1 MKSSPSGEEGCSLR
15 RHHPHPTPGVW
26 GLHPQLCL
34 VSSRQRPPDM
44 SLLPGGEGAG
54 TRQFKVGNQ
63 CVAVSESSSHHAS
76 SVSPPRPQ
84 EPAPPIP
91 EASRDSEKCELGL
104 FSALPAA
111 VLGSYIL
118 GSTFMPAPVF
128 LALFLVF
135 SHPRQKSHCF
145 HLTEGQGGRS

>member
-1 MKSSPSGEEGCSLR
+1 MKSSPSGEEGCSLH

-34 VSSRQRPPDM
+34 ASSRQRPPDM

-54 TRQFKVGNQ
+54 TRQFKVRNQ
-63 CVAVSESSSHHAS
+63 CVAVFLNLHPITPP
-76 SVSPPRPQ
+76 VSPPRPQ
-84 EPAPPIP
+84 DPAPPIP
-91 EASRDSEKCELGL
+91 ESARDSEKCDLGL

-111 VLGSYIL
+111 VSGSCIL
-118 GSTFMPAPVF
+118 GSAFMPAPVF
-128 LALFLVF
+128 LVLFLLF
-135 SHPRQKSHCF
+135 SHPHQTSLCF